1 MSPFCVTAETKK
13 LVVDNISCL
22 LNNFLKCTEFENI
35 IFCWVMHK
43 QEIMDEIL
51 SRIDI
56 SDCEVKLISLVCNE
70 QSLRRRLQNDI
81 DNGIRTP
88 DIIDRSISYLSMY
101 DRLKTIKIDVSDIT
115 AEETADIILKYN

>member
-115 AEETADIILKYN
+115 AEETADMILKYN